1 MVIITGLRGCAVAFA
16 NGLVIRVKYALVSDH
31 VEGEGGGPILLPRF
45 WLGRI
50 TRYRG
55 ATVRH
60 ARRLLA
66 CPVLEFPVTG
76 SRFKSGRCC
85 TGVGTSTIRN
95 QRRGFLR
102 GYGQEGRCHRG
113 RGPRG
118 RAPAQCDVPH

>member
-76 SRFKSGRCC
+76 SRFKSGRWL
-85 TGVGTSTIRN
+85 
-95 QRRGFLR
+95 RRCGHINDTKPKTRISERLW
-102 GYGQEGRCHRG
+102 
-113 RGPRG
+113 PR
-118 RAPAQCDVPH
+118 RTVP